1 MFFNWGRNCKLF
13 YRLERPEFER
23 EWRRLSGMLDY
34 IEFISVSWD
43 IIIDFRHMISSVITE
58 DKVLLIKL
66 RKDYIEVQFEI
77 TLIKEENIGDYLPA
91 VNCPNYKIEET
102 IVDLENH
109 SFKHYFS
116 NLNNLSKVL
125 IIRRSATTIKI
136 ESVIPPEIEQH
147 KINLDKDVKEQLS
160 DYLNWPIDYWWWKP
174 TGLKINSSYTNFSL
188 CQHIFEN
195 IKTIKAIK
203 TAMYWDKDEFEELL
217 IFLII
222 NKPIKIFGS
231 PLLIRHP
238 KNSECIISLK
248 ARSLVFVK
256 NSIPTPFK
264 VEGRSVCLEGTIQD
278 RVVIDGQEW
287 IAFKFTV
294 IYSFKFSMI
303 EYDQNSKFKMSK
315 CYNQL
320 DKYSSKDITNLILF
334 KDEDIYR
341 LEKWDSRSLEILS
354 DFKNFKKIKY
364 QIYFAYN
371 DYDFYVKEIDLLSKE
386 SDIEINFSFR
396 NTDAIDKLPL
406 EFWKKI
412 SKLKNSFRIEQ
423 RSSYAIPRFKL
434 LQVIWDVTPNDW
446 ETKFL
451 EVMMEGQVLELNLR
465 ILHELVGVKKIN
477 YEISY

>member
-1 MFFNWGRNCKLF
+1 M
-13 YRLERPEFER
+13 
-23 EWRRLSGMLDY
+23 
-34 IEFISVSWD
+34 
-43 IIIDFRHMISSVITE
+43 ID
-58 DKVLLIKL
+58 
-66 RKDYIEVQFEI
+66 
-77 TLIKEENIGDYLPA
+77 
-91 VNCPNYKIEET
+91 
-102 IVDLENH
+102 
-109 SFKHYFS
+109 KH
-116 NLNNLSKVL
+116 
-125 IIRRSATTIKI
+125 
-136 ESVIPPEIEQH
+136 
-147 KINLDKDVKEQLS
+147 NLD
-160 DYLNWPIDYWWWKP
+160 
-174 TGLKINSSYTNFSL
+174 FSL
-188 CQHIFEN
+188 YQQILKY
-195 IKTIKAIK
+195 IKTIKEIQTGLINCNK
-203 TAMYWDKDEFEELL
+203 YKFEEFL
-217 IFLII
+217 IFLNI
-222 NKPIKIFGS
+222 NKPFKIFCS

-364 QIYFAYN
+364 QIYFAYD

-434 LQVIWDVTPNDW
+434 LQVI
-446 ETKFL
+446 
-451 EVMMEGQVLELNLR
+451 
-465 ILHELVGVKKIN
+465 
-477 YEISY
+477 